1 MLRSDSS
8 AGMLALAGLCAQAAF
23 AFPLYDPPLTAA
35 PGPSAPTAGYSG
47 ARCSVPLVANAAL
60 NNYNEVVHEAWRG
73 VPAACDGGS
82 HGERWDFITL
92 DFEGAVEGVQFDRYG
107 GLWFAGVELLRTTT
121 PEPATGVDHGG
132 THWSIEKD
140 ITDYAYLFAHAVV
153 GDTNASLTIPN
164 TVTNVYTG
172 TLYIRVTVT
181 FSMADA
187 TATAVPPLVLPLL
200 DPTASPWSITGLTNT
215 SQPLHRPFA
224 LSSAHAGKVKRL
236 YLDIF
241 LSNHGGSEEFWY
253 QTDSAYRE
261 INVFIDGCLAAA
273 FYPAVVVYTGGIC
286 PLLWR
291 PLVSLL
297 ALDIPAYRIDIT
309 AFAGTINDGAAHT
322 FSFNV
327 IDGDPPKS
335 SGVWYIDPVLIAELE
350 QKDTNARYSG
360 SIDSSTCL
368 NPSAAAARRI
378 IKVDKEGGSTV
389 GSMQFVVSGTNT
401 RSTSRNHEEI
411 GAHEAQDSLQ
421 KPDYEQQTY
430 SHSYVLAA
438 KNVQPT
444 DGTVSGMM
452 STTVTTTLNGNS
464 QIRGQKSKAPDTPY
478 VEDKQ
483 IWRYSVADDSS
494 FDKTSGTFL
503 LKAKVNLTKERS
515 KMIHQVDGTSAL
527 LGAILSQNN
536 SGL

>member
-1 MLRSDSS
+1 
-8 AGMLALAGLCAQAAF
+8 MLALAGLLTHQAAF

-35 PGPSAPTAGYSG
+35 PGPSAPTVGYSG

-60 NNYNEVVHEAWRG
+60 NNYNEVVHEPWRG
-73 VPAACDGGS
+73 VPAACDGGV

-92 DFEGAVEGVQFDRYG
+92 DFEGAVGGVQFDRYG
-107 GLWFAGVELLRTTT
+107 GLWFDGVELLRTTT

-140 ITDYAYLFAHAVV
+140 ITDYAYLFAHAIV
-153 GDTNASLTIPN
+153 GATNASLTIPN
-164 TVTNVYTG
+164 TVTDVYTG

-181 FSMADA
+181 FQMADA
-187 TATAVPPLVLPLL
+187 TATAVPPIILPLL

-215 SQPLHRPFA
+215 SKPLHRPFA

-261 INVFIDGCLAAA
+261 INVFVDGCLAAA

-309 AFAGTINDGAAHT
+309 AFAGLINDGAAHT

-335 SGVWYIDPVLIAELE
+335 SGVWYIDPVLIVDLEL
-350 QKDTNARYSG
+350 QDTDARYSG
-360 SIDSSTCL
+360 SVDPSTCL
-368 NPSAAAARRI
+368 SPSAAAAKRNV
-378 IKVDKEGGSTV
+378 KVDKERGSTV
-389 GSMQFVVSGTNT
+389 GSMEFLVSGTNT
-401 RSTSRNHEEI
+401 RHTSIQVDEMD
-411 GAHEAQDSLQ
+411 AHDSLQ
-421 KPDYEQQTY
+421 KPNHDELQTY
-430 SHSYVLAA
+430 SHSYTLEAD
-438 KNVQPT
+438 NVQPT
-444 DGTVSGMM
+444 DGVVSGMM
-452 STTVTTTLNGNS
+452 STIVKTATNGDGQVRS
-464 QIRGQKSKAPDTPY
+464 QKSETPY

-494 FDKTSGTFL
+494 FDKRGGTFL

-515 KMIHQVDGTSAL
+515 KMIRHADGTSAL
-527 LGAILSQNN
+527 LGATLSQNN

>member
-1 MLRSDSS
+1 MSMRCS
-8 AGMLALAGLCAQAAF
+8 AGLALVGLCTRTF

-35 PGPSAPTAGYSG
+35 PGPLLAPSTAGGSSG
-47 ARCSVPLVANAAL
+47 AICTVPLVTTAAL
-60 NNYNEVVHEAWRG
+60 NNYNEVVHEPWNG
-73 VPAACDGGS
+73 VPAACDGGI

-132 THWSIEKD
+132 TRWSINKD
-140 ITDYAYLFAHAVV
+140 ITDYAYLFAHAIV
-153 GDTNASLTIPN
+153 GITNTSLTIPN
-164 TVTNVYTG
+164 TVTDVYTG
-172 TLYIRVTVT
+172 TLYIRVTAT
-181 FSMADA
+181 FRMAETTTTKSM
-187 TATAVPPLVLPLL
+187 PRMILPLL

-224 LSSAHAGKVKRL
+224 LSSAHVGKVKRL

-241 LSNHGGSEEFWY
+241 VSNHGGSEEFWY

-309 AFAGTINDGAAHT
+309 AFAGVINDGAAHT

-327 IDGDPPKS
+327 VDGDPPKS
-335 SGVWYIDPVLIAELE
+335 SGVWYIDPVLILELE
-350 QKDTNARYSG
+350 LQDTDASYSG
-360 SIDSSTCL
+360 SIDPKTCL
-368 NPSAAAARRI
+368 SPSAAAATRTL
-378 IKVDKEGGSTV
+378 KVDREGGSTS
-389 GSMQFVVSGTNT
+389 GSMTFAVSGTNG
-401 RSTSRNHEEI
+401 RSSC
-411 GAHEAQDSLQ
+411 
-421 KPDYEQQTY
+421 
-430 SHSYVLAA
+430 SHSYALAA
-438 KNVQPT
+438 ENLQPT
-444 DGTVSGMM
+444 DGTVSGTM
-452 STTVTTTLNGNS
+452 STIVTTTRNGNES
-464 QIRGQKSKAPDTPY
+464 GPNQKFEAPQ

-483 IWRYSVADDSS
+483 VWRYSVADESS
-494 FDKTSGTFL
+494 FDSTASGTFL
-503 LKAKVNLTKERS
+503 LKAKVNLTKERT
-515 KMIHQVDGTSAL
+515 KVIHQADGTATVL
-527 LGAILSQNN
+527 AATLSQNN
-536 SGL
+536 SGLCGSVKTNPRRAFLTPD

>member
-1 MLRSDSS
+1 MRRGSS
-8 AGMLALAGLCAQAAF
+8 TAMLALAGLSCTHQAAF

-60 NNYNEVVHEAWRG
+60 NNYNEVVHEPWRG
-73 VPAACDGGS
+73 VPAACDGGV

-92 DFEGAVEGVQFDRYG
+92 DFEGNVGGVQFDRYG

-132 THWSIEKD
+132 TRWSIEKD
-140 ITDYAYLFAHAVV
+140 ITDYAYLFAHAIV
-153 GDTNASLTIPN
+153 GDTNSSLTIPN

-181 FSMADA
+181 FQMADA
-187 TATAVPPLVLPLL
+187 TATAVPPLILPLL

-215 SQPLHRPFA
+215 SKPLHRPFA
-224 LSSAHAGKVKRL
+224 LSSTHAGKVKRL

-261 INVFIDGCLAAA
+261 INVFVDGCLAAA

-309 AFAGTINDGAAHT
+309 AFAGLINDGAAHT

-327 IDGDPPKS
+327 VDGDPPKS
-335 SGVWYIDPVLIAELE
+335 SGVWYIDPVLIVELE
-350 QKDTNARYSG
+350 QDTDAKYSG
-360 SIDSSTCL
+360 SIDPSTCL
-368 NPSAAAARRI
+368 SPSAAAAKRTV
-378 IKVDKEGGSTV
+378 KVDKERGSTV
-389 GSMQFVVSGTNT
+389 GSMQFLVSGTNT
-401 RSTSRNHEEI
+401 RSTSRKVVDEMD
-411 GAHEAQDSLQ
+411 AHELQDRLQ
-421 KPDYEQQTY
+421 KRDHEAQTY
-430 SHSYVLAA
+430 SHSYALEAE
-438 KNVQPT
+438 NNQPT
-444 DGTVSGMM
+444 DGAVSGMM
-452 STTVTTTLNGNS
+452 STIVKTTATNGGS
-464 QIRGQKSKAPDTPY
+464 QVRSQTRETPY
-478 VEDKQ
+478 VQDKQ

-494 FDKTSGTFL
+494 FDKASGTFL

-515 KMIHQVDGTSAL
+515 KMIHRADGTSAL
-527 LGAILSQNN
+527 LGATLSQNN